1 MLPLTRPWR
10 VVVVGLTMLLAVAG
24 CAGGQGPAW
33 RPNIAPAGGGDS
45 TAGATPTR
53 GVTPAAGATPATDL
67 LLGPAAADEPVSIT
81 VSLRL
86 QDQAALATYLAGL
99 SDPSSANYRQY
110 LSAAEFGARFGLPL
124 AEIDRVVAWLSDG
137 GLAVTRLPQR
147 TSLLASGTAGQVER
161 LLGIALLDRQTAAG
175 RRYHV
180 PVGTPQVPAGLAGDV
195 AGIVGLDSTPALR
208 SGFSGVSAR
217 DVPNGAMAP
226 VDVARAYGIDQLWNV
241 GLHGE
246 GVSVGLVALDAFT
259 QSDIERFDRRNGVSG
274 PPIDVVRMPDALDVP
289 GDEAGE
295 VALDIQVLRGI
306 APNAQIVAYEAS
318 TDFGSMAP
326 VIGRIVADGR
336 VQIVSISF
344 GLCEKYYPADAR
356 AADEQELAAAYAA
369 GISIF
374 VASGDDGAYDCRNLQ
389 LRSGPQ
395 DRDLTASTDWPSSSA
410 HAIAVGGTYL
420 TVRQDGTYLDEAAWA
435 DPLSGG
441 STGGGLSTI
450 VPRPDWQAGAGVD
463 NADSNGMRQLPD
475 VAGPA
480 DPSSGFDIQYTEQ
493 GGDFVDAIVGGTSA
507 ATPFF
512 AATMVLTQQLAE
524 REGVAFDQPLGPV
537 LYQVAAEQ
545 GVDAFH
551 DIVRGSNLL
560 QAAGPGWDYATG
572 LGSPR
577 APQLARAI
585 VDFLAR

>member
-1 MLPLTRPWR
+1 MRDVYRSR
-10 VVVVGLTMLLAVAG
+10 VVVAALALLLVVGG
-24 CAGGQGPAW
+24 CAGGPPNPTTRPGTHAQRDGEPAPTSTPVTPPTDIALGP
-33 RPNIAPAGGGDS
+33 
-45 TAGATPTR
+45 
-53 GVTPAAGATPATDL
+53 TPAAD
-67 LLGPAAADEPVSIT
+67 PVSLT

-86 QDQAALATYLAGL
+86 PGAPVLAGYLAGL
-99 SDPSSANYRQY
+99 SDPASPSYRQY
-110 LSAAEFGARFGLPL
+110 LSAEEFGARFGLPP
-124 AEIDRVVAWLSDG
+124 AEIDRVVAWLEGG

-147 TSLLASGTAGQVER
+147 TSLLASGTAGQAER
-161 LLGIALLDRQTAAG
+161 LLGIALADRQTAGG

-180 PVGTPQVPAGLAGDV
+180 PVGTPHIPGELAKDV
-195 AGIVGLDSTPALR
+195 AAIVGLDTEPAL
-208 SGFSGVSAR
+208 SSAFDGVRAQ
-217 DVPNGAMAP
+217 DVPNGAMTP
-226 VDVARAYGIDQLWNV
+226 VDVARAYGIDQLWNA

-246 GVSVGLVALDAFT
+246 GVSVGLVALDTFT
-259 QSDIERFDRRNGVSG
+259 ASDVERFDRRNGISA
-274 PPIDVVRMPDALDVP
+274 PPIDVVRMPDALDAP
-289 GDEAGE
+289 GDETGE

-306 APNAQIVAYEAS
+306 APSAQIVAYEAS
-318 TDFGSMAP
+318 TNFGSMAP

-336 VQIVSISF
+336 VRIVSISF
-344 GLCEKYYPADAR
+344 GLCEKYYPDDVR
-356 AADEQELAAAYAA
+356 RADEQELAAAYAA
-369 GISIF
+369 GISVF
-374 VASGDDGAYDCRNLQ
+374 VASGDNGAYDCRNLQ

-395 DRDLTASTDWPSSSA
+395 HRDLTASTDWPSSSA

-420 TVRQDGTYLDEAAWA
+420 TVRQDGTYLGEAAWT

-450 VPRPDWQAGAGVD
+450 VRRPDWQVGAGVD
-463 NADSNGMRQLPD
+463 NADSNGMRQVPD

-480 DPSSGFDIQYTEQ
+480 DPASGFEVQYTEQ
-493 GGDFVDAIVGGTSA
+493 DGSFVDAMVGGTSA

-524 REGVAFDQPLGPV
+524 REGIAFDQPLGPV

-545 GVDAFH
+545 GANAFH

-560 QAAGPGWDYATG
+560 EDAGPGWDYATG